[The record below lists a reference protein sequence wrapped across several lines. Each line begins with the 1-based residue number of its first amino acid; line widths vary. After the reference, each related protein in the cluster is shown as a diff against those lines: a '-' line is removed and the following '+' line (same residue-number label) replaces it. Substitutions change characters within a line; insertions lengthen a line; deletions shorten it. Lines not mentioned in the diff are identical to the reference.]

1 MQETQVQSLGWEDT
15 PEEDPLQ
22 DSCLRIPWTEKPGRL
37 QFIRLQ
43 RVGQDACKIGNGPRW
58 QSRKTLLTSFYT
70 FTGIPKLQLFT
81 EQLLL
86 RSESRE
92 KIFYNERYKEGTPRQ
107 VRGVELQY
115 RRTHTPGWATHKRE
129 GNYNCRGSPQKA
141 TGVSPTSGSSAWGI
155 LQSEDEPP
163 ELMSWKSGGAYF
175 QEIQR
180 VVEIDSILTW
190 CSQTLTHFRTP
201 GRSSNLKGT

>member
-107 VRGVELQY
+107 EE
-115 RRTHTPGWATHKRE
+115 GWS
-129 GNYNCRGSPQKA
+129 CS
-141 TGVSPTSGSSAWGI
+141 I
-155 LQSEDEPP
+155 DEPIPQAGRPTNGRVIIIVEVLPKKQQVWALHQAPQPGGSYNQKTSHQNLCLWSP
-163 ELMSWKSGGAYF
+163 ESLFSG
-175 QEIQR
+175 
-180 VVEIDSILTW
+180 DSEGCGNRLHSYMVLTD
-190 CSQTLTHFRTP
+190 SHTLQDPRQ
-201 GRSSNLKGT
+201 KQ

>member
-1 MQETQVQSLGWEDT
+1 MQEMQETQVQSLGWEDT
-15 PEEDPLQ
+15 LEGTHSKILAWESHGQRSLA
-22 DSCLRIPWTEKPGRL
+22 SYSPWGCKELDRMHAKLEMGPDG
-37 QFIRLQ
+37 
-43 RVGQDACKIGNGPRW
+43 RVGRPCSPP
-58 QSRKTLLTSFYT
+58 

-86 RSESRE
+86 RRSESRE

-129 GNYNCRGSPQKA
+129 GNYNCRGAPQKA
-141 TGVSPTSGSSAWGI
+141 TAVSPTSGSPAWGI
-155 LQSEDEPP
+155 LQSDEPP
-163 ELMSWKSGGAYF
+163 ELLSLKSVGAYF

-180 VVEIDSILTW
+180 AVEIDSILTW
-190 CSQTLTHFRTP
+190 CSQTLIHFRTP